1 MVNFQEISEAVVAGK
16 AKKIKELIDQALK
29 EGISPKD
36 ILDKALISGMTIV
49 GEKFKVGEYFIPE
62 VLVAARAMN
71 AGVKLIEPFLSQVE
85 KSYAGKVVIGTVSGD
100 IHDIG
105 KNLVAM
111 MLRGAGF
118 QVIDLGL
125 NVPPEKFVEKAKSEN
140 AEIVAMSA
148 LLTTTML
155 AMKNTVYAMEQ
166 AGMRNKVKIMVGG
179 APVTQK
185 YAEEIGADG
194 YAPDA
199 ATAVLKAKELL
210 NIR

>member
-1 MVNFQEISEAVVAGK
+1 MVNFQEISEAVVAGN
-16 AKKIKELIDQALK
+16 AKKIKDLVEQALK
-29 EGISPKD
+29 EGMSPKD
-36 ILDKALISGMTIV
+36 ILDKALIPGMAIV
-49 GEKFKVGEYFIPE
+49 GEKFKIGEYFIPE

-71 AGVKLIEPFLSQVE
+71 AGVKLIEPFLSQGE
-85 KSYAGKVVIGTVSGD
+85 KGYAGKVVIGTVLGD

-111 MLRGAGF
+111 MFKGAGF

-140 AEIVAMSA
+140 ADIVVMSA

-155 AMKNTVYAMEQ
+155 AMKDTIYAIKK
-166 AGMRNKVKIMVGG
+166 ADMRNKVKIMIGG

-185 YAEEIGADG
+185 YADEIEADG

-199 ATAVLKAKELL
+199 ATAVEKAKELL
-210 NIR
+210 NIS